1 MLRAAGKGNKM
12 KTSGIQRLSYASPS
26 TSIIRGLNAK
36 LDPVQNSSW
45 ELSATQLFSTNLT
58 DSNINFVR
66 SVYA

>member
-1 MLRAAGKGNKM
+1 
-12 KTSGIQRLSYASPS
+12 
-26 TSIIRGLNAK
+26 
-36 LDPVQNSSW
+36 VQNSSW